1 MRFTCGRSLYKYGAD
16 RLSTAL
22 VLLGWAVLAAGCAP
36 KAGPDPSTARA
47 ELDAAT
53 ARYSGF
59 VRAMAGDSIAAMY
72 APDGEML
79 GAGMHAIQSPDSIR
93 RFLAGFTNVKVDSET
108 MTRGAITVGDT
119 ESVVWGTYTQVAT
132 VAGQP
137 PVHVSG
143 RFVTQW
149 VRRPGESWKIRRM
162 LTQPAPVSR

>member
-1 MRFTCGRSLYKYGAD
+1 MLAW
-16 RLSTAL
+16 LAL
-22 VLLGWAVLAAGCAP
+22 VAGCARP
-36 KAGPDPSTARA
+36 TADPAATTARLDA
-47 ELDAAT
+47 EL

-59 VRAMAGDSIAAMY
+59 VRTMSGDSIAAMY

-93 RFLAGFTNVKVDSET
+93 RFLATFTHVSVDSET
-108 MTRGAITVGDT
+108 MVRDAITVGDT
-119 ESVVWGTYTQVAT
+119 ESVVWGHYAQTAT

-149 VRRPGESWKIRRM
+149 VRRPGGPWKIRRM
-162 LTQPAPVSR
+162 LTQPAPVNR

>member
-1 MRFTCGRSLYKYGAD
+1 MSSTWGRSLCRRRAN

-22 VLLGWAVLAAGCAP
+22 VSLGWAVLAAGCAP
-36 KAGPDPSTARA
+36 KAGPDRSTTTA

-53 ARYSGF
+53 ARYAGF
-59 VRAMAGDSIAAMY
+59 VRGMAGDSIAAMY

-108 MTRGAITVGDT
+108 MVRDAITVGDT
-119 ESVVWGTYTQVAT
+119 ESVTWGTYTQVAT
-132 VAGQP
+132 VTGQP
-137 PVHVSG
+137 PVRVSG

>member
-1 MRFTCGRSLYKYGAD
+1 MGISSRRSLCTSGVV
-16 RLSTAL
+16 RGL
-22 VLLGWAVLAAGCAP
+22 VLPALFAGFLLVSGC
-36 KAGPDPSTARA
+36 GGSPDVSATTAQ
-47 ELDAAT
+47 LDAAI

-59 VRAMAGDSIAAMY
+59 VRDMAGDSIAAMY

-93 RFLAGFTNVKVDSET
+93 RFLTGFTNVKVDSET
-108 MTRGAITVGDT
+108 MTRDAITVGDT

-132 VAGQP
+132 VTGQP

-149 VRRPGESWKIRRM
+149 VRRPGESWRIRRM
-162 LTQPAPVSR
+162 LTQPAPVNR